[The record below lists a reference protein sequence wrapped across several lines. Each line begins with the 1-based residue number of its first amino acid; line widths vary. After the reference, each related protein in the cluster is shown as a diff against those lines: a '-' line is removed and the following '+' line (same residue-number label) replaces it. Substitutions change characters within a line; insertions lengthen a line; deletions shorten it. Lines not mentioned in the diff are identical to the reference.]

1 MNQYVLI
8 LSVQLCTIL
17 ALIYSGTIMEN
28 TKFFYRRLPTFSSKM
43 ATIQYNITYEKYLL
57 IYFPV
62 LYIYT
67 TEAHSDLQAG
77 CISTNYGQLRNE
89 DFWIPLNPRLIPYRG
104 KTKCI
109 EKYQQVHCS
118 GKITI
123 RDYIQRKF
131 AFSVGFECRN
141 RTVPSVRGLVFKFM
155 ITDQSN
161 TTHCT
166 RTNNIFAGIC
176 KYNYDYTTLG
186 NLAGLDFDKMKEI
199 SKYVTV
205 FIPLLNETLL
215 SCYQNV
221 IDLLCSVFMPQCDP
235 LKNSVI
241 HICKETCQ
249 DFKIACSNHVFH
261 ILREKKLSWLQRLL
275 QMNDFQDMDILSS
288 TISSFVNCN
297 YLPSKSGSLPCFYK
311 TVSCGDPPNVTNAW
325 VTNGSYIA
333 TSTVEY
339 YCQDETFHIQG
350 NKTLECLYSGN
361 WAKPPRCVKWE
372 KTKSPLFVVL
382 PLLLGST
389 FIYFV
394 GHLIIR
400 CRSRIQQIPLTRIK
414 DYDAFVCYAY
424 EGDDVQFAEETIR
437 TQLEE
442 ERQFKLCIH
451 RRDFL
456 AAWDIM
462 WNINNAIKNSNSA
475 IIVMSQDYIN
485 SLWCK
490 EEFEQCYMEHMKDP
504 AFKLFVIMMEPVEN
518 LKHISVYMER
528 FFSQKTYLLKDDPSI
543 FKKIAAYLSWV
554 KEPKENCH
562 EKNNTNPNVNTD
574 SSDSDAE
581 NEVLM

>member
-43 ATIQYNITYEKYLL
+43 ATIQYNITYEKYLV

-67 TEAHSDLQAG
+67 TENHSDLQAG

-89 DFWIPLNPRLIPYRG
+89 DFWIPLNPRLIPFRG

-161 TTHCT
+161 TTDCT
-166 RTNNIFAGIC
+166 RTNNIFTGIC

-186 NLAGLDFDKMKEI
+186 NLVGMDFDELKLI
-199 SKYVTV
+199 SRHVTT
-205 FIPLLNETLL
+205 FDPFFNETFL

-221 IDLLCSVFMPQCDP
+221 IDLLCSVFIPKCDP
-235 LKNSVI
+235 FNRSVV
-241 HICKETCQ
+241 HLCREVCQ
-249 DFKIACSNHVFH
+249 DFQNACYGHVFN
-261 ILREKKLSWLQRLL
+261 IFKQRKRDWLQKVL
-275 QMNDFQDMDILSS
+275 MIYESDDNAILSV
-288 TISSFVNCN
+288 IWSFANCY
-297 YLPSKSGSLPCFYK
+297 YLPSKSGSIPCFYK
-311 TVSCGDPPNVTNAW
+311 QVSCGDPPKVTNAW
-325 VTNGSYIA
+325 ATNGSYIA

-339 YCQDETFHIQG
+339 TCQDETFYIQG
-350 NKTLECLYSGN
+350 NRTLECLYSGN
-361 WAKPPRCVKWE
+361 WAKPPRCVKRE
-372 KTKSPLFVVL
+372 TSVSPLFIVL
-382 PLLLGST
+382 PLLLGSI
-389 FIYFV
+389 FVYCV
-394 GHLIIR
+394 GHFIIR
-400 CRSRIQQIPLTRIK
+400 CRNRIQQIPLTRTK
-414 DYDAFVCYAY
+414 NYDAFVCYAY
-424 EGDDVQFAEETIR
+424 EGNDVQFAEETVRI
-437 TQLEE
+437 QLEE

-518 LKHISVYMER
+518 LEHISVYMER

-543 FKKIAAYLSWV
+543 FKKIAAYLTWV
-554 KEPKENCH
+554 KEPKVNH
-562 EKNNTNPNVNTD
+562 HAKTNNRNVNTD
-574 SSDSDAE
+574 DSDSDAE
-581 NEVLM
+581 NDELM